1 MKKPTIKSAVI
12 AIVLGGALY
21 GLCANAHIDIF
32 PCEITESQYQ
42 GSSGTDRIVTR
53 SGTCSILGTN
63 REPYRN
69 DQGKITGNEELNT
82 GGYIVCGI
90 VFGLLPIGI
99 GLFFGGSAA
108 KEEDEAPAAPPADDG
123 DASA

>member
-12 AIVLGGALY
+12 AIVLSGALY
-21 GLCANAHIDIF
+21 GVCANSHIDVF
-32 PCEITESQYQ
+32 PCEVTSSTHNQSYTQERIT
-42 GSSGTDRIVTR
+42 TT

-69 DQGKITGNEELNT
+69 DQGKITSNEELNT